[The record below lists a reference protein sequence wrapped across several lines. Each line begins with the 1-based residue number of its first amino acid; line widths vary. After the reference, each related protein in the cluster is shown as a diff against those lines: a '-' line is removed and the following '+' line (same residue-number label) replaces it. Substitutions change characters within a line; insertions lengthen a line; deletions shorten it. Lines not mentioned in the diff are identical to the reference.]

1 MHRDEIIFYCI
12 GIMVAL
18 LIIALHQCE
27 QVSNA
32 TGLEWVG

>member
-1 MHRDEIIFYCI
+1 MHKDEVKLYCI
-12 GIMVAL
+12 GIVVAL
-18 LIIALHQCE
+18 LIVAMHQCE